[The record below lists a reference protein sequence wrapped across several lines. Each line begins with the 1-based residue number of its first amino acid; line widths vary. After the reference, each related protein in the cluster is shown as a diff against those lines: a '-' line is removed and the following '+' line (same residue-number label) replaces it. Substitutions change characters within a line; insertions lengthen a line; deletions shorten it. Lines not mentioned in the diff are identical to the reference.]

1 MVSILT
7 LKKQLCQNF
16 FVIHGLDFL
25 GCKQDLSVYLIG
37 ILCRS
42 GGARLGAESWF
53 YAGVVTLAT
62 MPLMVNI
69 SRQSGLQE
77 DRIAQDT
84 DPRKSL
90 SQR

>member
-7 LKKQLCQNF
+7 PNKQVCRIF
-16 FVIHGLDFL
+16 FVIHGPDFP
-25 GCKQDLSVYLIG
+25 GCIQNLSIYLIG

-53 YAGVVTLAT
+53 YAGVVTLAKT
-62 MPLMVNI
+62 PAMVNI

-77 DRIAQDT
+77 ERMAQDA

-90 SQR
+90 SQ

>member
-7 LKKQLCQNF
+7 LNKQVCQNF
-16 FVIHGLDFL
+16 FVIHGPDFP

-53 YAGVVTLAT
+53 YAVVVTLAT
-62 MPLMVNI
+62 TTVMVNI

>member
-7 LKKQLCQNF
+7 LNKQVCQNF
-16 FVIHGLDFL
+16 FVIHGPDFP
-25 GCKQDLSVYLIG
+25 GCKQDLSVSLIG

-42 GGARLGAESWF
+42 GGARLGAESWQF
-53 YAGVVTLAT
+53 C
-62 MPLMVNI
+62 
-69 SRQSGLQE
+69 LQE